1 MKRIGITG
9 GIGSG
14 KSIVCRVFETLG
26 IPVYYADER
35 ARWLTNHD
43 PVLRAGIVDLLG
55 ADAYDANGQY
65 NRAWVASQVFSNSD
79 RLTRLNALIHP
90 RVFMDT
96 LAWAEQHQHA
106 PYLVREAALIDQNR
120 LGNTLDVV
128 VLVTAPIEVRVARI
142 RQRDPQRSEDEIR
155 QIMARQMADDER
167 MRFADHVLVNDESA
181 LLLPQIV
188 ALDTVFRQ

>member
-1 MKRIGITG
+1 M
-9 GIGSG
+9 
-14 KSIVCRVFETLG
+14 VCRVFETLG

-35 ARWLTNHD
+35 ARWLTNND
-43 PVLRAGIVDLLG
+43 PVLRAGIIDLLG
-55 ADAYDANGQY
+55 TDAYDAHGQY
-65 NRAWVASQVFSNSD
+65 NRAWVASQVFSNPD

-96 LAWAEQHQHA
+96 LAWAQQHQHA

-128 VLVTAPIEVRVARI
+128 VLVTAPVEVRVARI
-142 RQRDPQRSEDEIR
+142 RQRDPQRSEDETR

-181 LLLPQIV
+181 LLIPQIM
-188 ALDTVFRQ
+188 ALDALFRQ